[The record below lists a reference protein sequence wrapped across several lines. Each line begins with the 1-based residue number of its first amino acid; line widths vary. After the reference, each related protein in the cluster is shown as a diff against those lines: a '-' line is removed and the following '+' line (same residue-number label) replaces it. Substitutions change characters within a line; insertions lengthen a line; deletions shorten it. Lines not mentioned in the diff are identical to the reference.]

1 MFPDVPAIGIDLL
14 DIRLEWGTK
23 KVEEYNNIKEE
34 GVDKNLHVAIRA
46 AWFTL
51 FENWKE
57 NDELFFRDLGNGTFH
72 ISTVPYNVEDLTS
85 EIITPVEENHD
96 EA

>member
-1 MFPDVPAIGIDLL
+1 MTNPSYF
-14 DIRLEWGTK
+14 LE
-23 KVEEYNNIKEE
+23 VSEE
-34 GVDKNLHVAIRA
+34 GVIVFPDELMERM
-46 AWFTL
+46 
-51 FENWKE
+51 NWKE

-85 EIITPVEENHD
+85 EIITPVEENRD

>member
-1 MFPDVPAIGIDLL
+1 MTNPSYF
-14 DIRLEWGTK
+14 LE
-23 KVEEYNNIKEE
+23 VSEE
-34 GVDKNLHVAIRA
+34 GVIVFPDELMERM
-46 AWFTL
+46 
-51 FENWKE
+51 NWKE

-85 EIITPVEENHD
+85 EIITPVEEDHD

>member
-1 MFPDVPAIGIDLL
+1 MTNPSYF
-14 DIRLEWGTK
+14 LE
-23 KVEEYNNIKEE
+23 VSEE
-34 GVDKNLHVAIRA
+34 GVIVFPDELMERM
-46 AWFTL
+46 
-51 FENWKE
+51 NWKE

-85 EIITPVEENHD
+85 EIITPVKENHD

>member
-1 MFPDVPAIGIDLL
+1 MTNPSYF
-14 DIRLEWGTK
+14 LE
-23 KVEEYNNIKEE
+23 VSEE
-34 GVDKNLHVAIRA
+34 GVIVFPDELMERM
-46 AWFTL
+46 
-51 FENWKE
+51 NWKE

-85 EIITPVEENHD
+85 EIITPVEETHD

>member
-1 MFPDVPAIGIDLL
+1 MTNPSYF
-14 DIRLEWGTK
+14 LE
-23 KVEEYNNIKEE
+23 VSEE
-34 GVDKNLHVAIRA
+34 GVIVFPDELMERM
-46 AWFTL
+46 
-51 FENWKE
+51 NWKE

-72 ISTVPYNVEDLTS
+72 ISTVPYDVEDLTS

>member
-1 MFPDVPAIGIDLL
+1 MTNPSYF
-14 DIRLEWGTK
+14 LE
-23 KVEEYNNIKEE
+23 VSEE
-34 GVDKNLHVAIRA
+34 GVIVFPDELMERM
-46 AWFTL
+46 
-51 FENWKE
+51 NWKE

-85 EIITPVEENHD
+85 EIITPVEENPD

>member
-1 MFPDVPAIGIDLL
+1 MTNPSYF
-14 DIRLEWGTK
+14 LE
-23 KVEEYNNIKEE
+23 VSEE
-34 GVDKNLHVAIRA
+34 GVIVFPDELMERM
-46 AWFTL
+46 
-51 FENWKE
+51 NWKE

-85 EIITPVEENHD
+85 EIITPVKENRD

>member
-1 MFPDVPAIGIDLL
+1 MTNPSYF
-14 DIRLEWGTK
+14 LE
-23 KVEEYNNIKEE
+23 VSEE
-34 GVDKNLHVAIRA
+34 GVIVFPDELMERM
-46 AWFTL
+46 
-51 FENWKE
+51 NWKE

>member
-1 MFPDVPAIGIDLL
+1 MTNPSYF
-14 DIRLEWGTK
+14 LE
-23 KVEEYNNIKEE
+23 VSEE
-34 GVDKNLHVAIRA
+34 GVIVFPDELMERM
-46 AWFTL
+46 
-51 FENWKE
+51 NWKE

-85 EIITPVEENHD
+85 EIITPVEVDQD

>member
-1 MFPDVPAIGIDLL
+1 MTNPSYFLEVSEEGIIVFPDELME
-14 DIRLEWGTK
+14 RL
-23 KVEEYNNIKEE
+23 
-34 GVDKNLHVAIRA
+34 
-46 AWFTL
+46 
-51 FENWKE
+51 NWKE

-85 EIITPVEENHD
+85 EIITPVEANQD